1 MRIKFI
7 ESPILI
13 QVFVAGIIC
22 ICSTNSYAQYSRE
35 GCQEQI
41 NRLRQIYIVIL
52 KKTPGMPP
60 LAQLSP
66 GIRRALDEGERNRD
80 LGNYQACVDETK
92 RNIKIVEG
100 YAR

>member
-1 MRIKFI
+1 MG
-7 ESPILI
+7 PIFL
-13 QVFVAGIIC
+13 VPVSVHAE
-22 ICSTNSYAQYSRE
+22 YAKVE
-35 GCQEQI
+35 CQNQI
-41 NRLRQIYIVIL
+41 NDLREIYIVIL
-52 KKTPGMPP
+52 RKTPAMPP

-80 LGNYQACVDETK
+80 FGNYQACIDETK